1 MGRDKTQLP
10 RHVRAI
16 DFAAARAAEVRRRPD
31 VKSRRAFF
39 SAAPIT
45 FRVFLSLLRV
55 PVDEDLTTHP
65 AKPRLNTMATSVTV
79 G

>member
-1 MGRDKTQLP
+1 MGRDMTQLP

>member
-65 AKPRLNTMATSVTV
+65 ANRGLTRWRQA
-79 G
+79 